1 MEIGE
6 HNPSRL
12 EMQYT
17 FELIE
22 ISAITAFGTWILTA
36 VFLIARGRVM
46 RGKESQRTDVGTGVA
61 AKRRP

>member
-1 MEIGE
+1 
-6 HNPSRL
+6 
-12 EMQYT
+12 MQYT